1 MFNFFM
7 SKTFDGLIRNN
18 REALTE
24 FETQREVVIP
34 CAAFR
39 AWRHMKPKTKAIRN
53 CGNAISVR
61 MTVMDIFLAFIL
73 VGAAA
78 WLFVRRFE
86 QHIETQQGP
95 WIANVER

>member
-1 MFNFFM
+1 MTLT
-7 SKTFDGLIRNN
+7 KFD
-18 REALTE
+18 A
-24 FETQREVVIP
+24 QREVVNL

-53 CGNAISVR
+53 CGYATTMR
-61 MTVMDIFLAFIL
+61 LTVMDIILAFIF